1 MQHRT
6 IEEELALTGR
16 ALSWTV
22 GVSMEPLLHHR
33 RSTVVIEPP
42 HGPLKRGDVA
52 LYRNARND
60 YVLHRVIGTA
70 AEGYV
75 IRGDNCY
82 WKETVPLD
90 KLVGVMAGPYP
101 PHRGANHP
109 PGPPPPTPHPLHPP
123 NAPHGAA
130 KRQNNRPPAAGPDPS
145 NRRNRYTYGCRGDSQ
160 EPARGQY
167 DTGGIRRE

>member
-33 RSTVVIEPP
+33 RSTVVIESP

-82 WKETVPLD
+82 WKETVPPD
-90 KLVGVMAGPYP
+90 KIVGVMAGHSAH
-101 PHRGANHP
+101 HRGGNTP
-109 PGPPPPTPHPLHPP
+109 PG
-123 NAPHGAA
+123 
-130 KRQNNRPPAAGPDPS
+130 R
-145 NRRNRYTYGCRGDSQ
+145 
-160 EPARGQY
+160 PARPSPRQ
-167 DTGGIRRE
+167 TLP

>member
-52 LYRNARND
+52 LYRNARNRSEER
-60 YVLHRVIGTA
+60 RVG
-70 AEGYV
+70 
-75 IRGDNCY
+75 
-82 WKETVPLD
+82 KECRSRWS
-90 KLVGVMAGPYP
+90 PY
-101 PHRGANHP
+101 H
-109 PGPPPPTPHPLHPP
+109 
-123 NAPHGAA
+123 
-130 KRQNNRPPAAGPDPS
+130 
-145 NRRNRYTYGCRGDSQ
+145 
-160 EPARGQY
+160 
-167 DTGGIRRE
+167 

>member
-33 RSTVVIEPP
+33 RSTVVIETP
-42 HGPLKRGDVA
+42 HGPLKRGD
-52 LYRNARND
+52 NARND

-82 WKETVPLD
+82 WKETVPPD
-90 KLVGVMAGPYP
+90 KIVGVMAGYYADEGEQYTPCGSPADLAYRRTIPYRYARLWLRAFP
-101 PHRGANHP
+101 RR
-109 PGPPPPTPHPLHPP
+109 
-123 NAPHGAA
+123 A
-130 KRQNNRPPAAGPDPS
+130 KGRL
-145 NRRNRYTYGCRGDSQ
+145 RR
-160 EPARGQY
+160 AL
-167 DTGGIRRE
+167 GI

>member
-33 RSTVVIEPP
+33 RSTVVIESP

-60 YVLHRVIGTA
+60 YVLHRVIGT
-70 AEGYV
+70 
-75 IRGDNCY
+75 
-82 WKETVPLD
+82 
-90 KLVGVMAGPYP
+90 
-101 PHRGANHP
+101 
-109 PGPPPPTPHPLHPP
+109 TP
-123 NAPHGAA
+123 ATIMCSTGSS
-130 KRQNNRPPAAGPDPS
+130 G
-145 NRRNRYTYGCRGDSQ
+145 RRRKGM
-160 EPARGQY
+160 
-167 DTGGIRRE
+167 

>member
-22 GVSMEPLLHHR
+22 GVSMEPLRHHR

-42 HGPLKRGDVA
+42 HGPLKQGDVA

-82 WKETVPLD
+82 WKETVPPD
-90 KLVGVMAGPYP
+90 KIVGVMAGYYADERDEYTPCGSPADLAYRRTIPYRYARLWLRAFP
-101 PHRGANHP
+101 RR
-109 PGPPPPTPHPLHPP
+109 
-123 NAPHGAA
+123 A
-130 KRQNNRPPAAGPDPS
+130 KGRL
-145 NRRNRYTYGCRGDSQ
+145 RR
-160 EPARGQY
+160 AL
-167 DTGGIRRE
+167 GI

>member
-33 RSTVVIEPP
+33 RSTVVIETP

-82 WKETVPLD
+82 WKETVP
-90 KLVGVMAGPYP
+90 AGYYADEGEQYTPCGSPADLAYRRTIPYRYARLWLRAFP
-101 PHRGANHP
+101 RR
-109 PGPPPPTPHPLHPP
+109 
-123 NAPHGAA
+123 A
-130 KRQNNRPPAAGPDPS
+130 KGRL
-145 NRRNRYTYGCRGDSQ
+145 RR
-160 EPARGQY
+160 AL
-167 DTGGIRRE
+167 GI